1 MFVLVKNQMERKQV
15 VADNTFETG
24 FQMAQSAPTTALH
37 KKPISPFQEIFGWAR
52 CFLKNM
58 NCCVMIVKNMV

>member
-15 VADNTFETG
+15 VADNTFKTG

-37 KKPISPFQEIFGWAR
+37 KKPISPFQEIFG
-52 CFLKNM
+52 
-58 NCCVMIVKNMV
+58 